1 MMTTPRMLTM
11 VERRVTPSER
21 AAFLGALAARR
32 GAARMRRANLWVFEH
47 TDEPGRFIEFT
58 EAADALDV
66 AAVHEGALP
75 APLWRE
81 VQGD

>member
-1 MMTTPRMLTM
+1 MMTTPRVLAM
-11 VERRVTPSER
+11 VERRVTASER
-21 AAFLGALAARR
+21 AAFLGSLAVRREAARTQ
-32 GAARMRRANLWVFEH
+32 RANLWVFEH

-58 EAADALDV
+58 EAANAFDV

-81 VQGD
+81 LQGN